1 MSVIWRYD
9 PSSLG
14 DSEGSLETVEF
25 GDWVH
30 NAGTVLD
37 SLGSA
42 DNILVGSSMGG
53 WISLWLA
60 SQEKFAEKISG
71 LVVIAPALNFIR
83 PHYELTYRGLSQE
96 DRQRLD
102 NGEVGEP
109 PTMFTLLVHNY
120 CWFYCVLSKEKLK
133 TKTSGRSSTSR
144 VARQSSCPSENPSP
158 REVFSTSSTRVR
170 ISMWP
175 VLSSFSTEFR
185 TNQFHTRQ
193 ILIILGSRIKLFLL
207 QNSIEIMNKL
217 KTDNV
222 ELVFSKQADHHFSDP
237 NSFLI
242 LSSALRKMMSKWTQ
256 HKILMS
262 FGAACPLMSISD

>member
-1 MSVIWRYD
+1 M
-9 PSSLG
+9 G

-30 NAGTVLD
+30 NAGTVLET
-37 SLGSA
+37 LGSA

-109 PTMFTLLVHNY
+109 PTMFKLLVHN
-120 CWFYCVLSKEKLK
+120 YCVLSKEKLK
-133 TKTSGRSSTSR
+133 TKF
-144 VARQSSCPSENPSP
+144 A
-158 REVFSTSSTRVR
+158 
-170 ISMWP
+170 
-175 VLSSFSTEFR
+175 
-185 TNQFHTRQ
+185 HT
-193 ILIILGSRIKLFLL
+193 LAS
-207 QNSIEIMNKL
+207 
-217 KTDNV
+217 
-222 ELVFSKQADHHFSDP
+222 
-237 NSFLI
+237 
-242 LSSALRKMMSKWTQ
+242 W
-256 HKILMS
+256 KILVPRRKLHFPS
-262 FGAACPLMSISD
+262 VVCKQVVIKVNLLCH